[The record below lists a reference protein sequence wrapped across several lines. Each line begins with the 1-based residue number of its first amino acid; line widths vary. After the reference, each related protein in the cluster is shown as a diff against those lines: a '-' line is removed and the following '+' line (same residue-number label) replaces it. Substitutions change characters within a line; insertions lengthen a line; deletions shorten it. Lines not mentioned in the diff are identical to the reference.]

1 MLDFLNYSFSKSF
14 FYYQIELE
22 YFGNV
27 TKKLDH
33 HNVNLDLFIACVI
46 KSFIQEIRNFKKA
59 CLDAV

>member
-1 MLDFLNYSFSKSF
+1 MSRFCL
-14 FYYQIELE
+14 IELE

-33 HNVNLDLFIACVI
+33 HNVNLDLFIAYVI

>member
-1 MLDFLNYSFSKSF
+1 MQKKLENF
-14 FYYQIELE
+14 FYLGEFK
-22 YFGNV
+22 YFCST